1 MRKIWYL
8 NGKRKDRHGG
18 TEQWVSP
25 RLLVALS
32 PRVLFFF
39 YHKCESKRKRDLLKQ
54 EML

>member
-32 PRVLFFF
+32 PRVLFFIINVKAKEREI
-39 YHKCESKRKRDLLKQ
+39 Y
-54 EML
+54 

>member
-39 YHKCESKRKRDLLKQ
+39 FIINVKVKEREIY
-54 EML
+54 